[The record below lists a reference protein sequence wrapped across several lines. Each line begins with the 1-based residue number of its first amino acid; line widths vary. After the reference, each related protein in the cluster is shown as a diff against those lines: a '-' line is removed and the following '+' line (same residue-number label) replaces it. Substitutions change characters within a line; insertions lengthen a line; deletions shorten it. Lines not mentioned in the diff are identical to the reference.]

1 MFLDVVEALPSD
13 LQKQADSSDPFIF
26 PKLEDYPMGTIPS
39 ISVPL
44 NFESHSQEFGSR
56 SITGQ
61 GTNLTKKNNSRLC
74 PSHVF
79 WIKWIK
85 LKSERIHLP
94 VWYQKLFK

>member
-1 MFLDVVEALPSD
+1 MSESTKYSSANMCTFFLKFLYIPLNFMSLDVVEALPSD
-13 LQKQADSSDPFIF
+13 HQKQADSSDPFIF

-61 GTNLTKKNNSRLC
+61 GTNLTKLATQSD
-74 PSHVF
+74 
-79 WIKWIK
+79 
-85 LKSERIHLP
+85 
-94 VWYQKLFK
+94 